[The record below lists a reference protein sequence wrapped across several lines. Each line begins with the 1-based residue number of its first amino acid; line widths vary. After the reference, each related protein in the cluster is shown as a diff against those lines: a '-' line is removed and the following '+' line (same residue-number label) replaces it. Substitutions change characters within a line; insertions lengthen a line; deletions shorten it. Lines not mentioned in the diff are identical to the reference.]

1 MPRFQDAYTTIL
13 KKTLLARAP
22 ECMLT
27 QEDVKSIQ
35 GQTGLSEAQIKIWAE
50 NSRYRVPIN
59 DRVAWLSQE
68 KSADQV

>member
-1 MPRFQDAYTTIL
+1 MPRFQDAYTTVL

-35 GQTGLSEAQIKIWAE
+35 GQTGLSEAQIECWAKHF
-50 NSRYRVPIN
+50 RYRVPF
-59 DRVAWLSQE
+59 DERVACLSQE